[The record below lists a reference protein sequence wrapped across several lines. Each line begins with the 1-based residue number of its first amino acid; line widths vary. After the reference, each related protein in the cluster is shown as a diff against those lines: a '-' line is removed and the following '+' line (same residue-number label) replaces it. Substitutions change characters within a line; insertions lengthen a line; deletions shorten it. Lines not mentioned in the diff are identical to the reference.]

1 MFQLLWSQRFSVLS
15 ASLVKQLSQSEQS
28 TISIDNGMN
37 ASASK
42 DFHYEWNLKILSKL
56 DEPLGECNLREFSN
70 ILSSEN
76 P

>member
-1 MFQLLWSQRFSVLS
+1 
-15 ASLVKQLSQSEQS
+15 
-28 TISIDNGMN
+28 MN